1 MRRNAIIQAVLQ
13 VPERVLLQDA
23 DPPED
28 DFASAVFLFRHTS
41 RLGGTWRG
49 DVCHLVMIFVLA
61 LERRSEKD
69 VQRTGSP

>member
-1 MRRNAIIQAVLQ
+1 MRSESATVNGRSFLR
-13 VPERVLLQDA
+13 PR
-23 DPPED
+23 
-28 DFASAVFLFRHTS
+28 AVFLFRHTS

-61 LERRSEKD
+61 LERRSEKN

>member
-1 MRRNAIIQAVLQ
+1 MRSESAIVIRSSRFLR
-13 VPERVLLQDA
+13 PR
-23 DPPED
+23 
-28 DFASAVFLFRHTS
+28 AVFLFRHTS

-49 DVCHLVMIFVLA
+49 DVCHWVMAFVLA